1 MFHRRG
7 RQMDKY
13 DPGMRRWWGERCGTQ
28 TQDGREWVLINNGV
42 TLYPFHTVLCV
53 SYPQLSDSW
62 MRQFEAYTSLRPGE
76 LAEDFSPKRPPFEM
90 AVVPLVRH
98 QGEMDSCGKDASGN
112 EWAQE
117 MSPAQKFRPFVWTT
131 VWSERAVGTVCRKYV
146 LCSIVKQ
153 HFNSSLIINSAA
165 SSYSAPRERPLTFSF
180 VSWRWLLGSL
190 KEILQQWFIHR
201 GPHLFP
207 SVLISVIVFTFDAFR
222 LSSALQKSFPYPIFA
237 FPMSNFP

>member
-1 MFHRRG
+1 
-7 RQMDKY
+7 
-13 DPGMRRWWGERCGTQ
+13 MRILSPV
-28 TQDGREWVLINNGV
+28 EW
-42 TLYPFHTVLCV
+42 
-53 SYPQLSDSW
+53 QLDAS
-62 MRQFEAYTSLRPGE
+62 QFEAYTSLRPGE
-76 LAEDFSPKRPPFEM
+76 LAEDSSPKRPPFEM
-90 AVVPLVRH
+90 AVVPLLRH

-131 VWSERAVGTVCRKYV
+131 EWSERAVGTVCRKYV

-153 HFNSSLIINSAA
+153 HFNSSFIINSAA

-180 VSWRWLLGSL
+180 VSLRWLLGSL